1 MIQELNGWI
10 FDKDDERALT
20 MCFLR
25 KVEKWEKG
33 SRFLLEKC
41 TEDEVTLQ
49 SAIKTN
55 RKMTR
60 VMLHKCFWATYQN
73 FVYLTTSVFLN
84 RHPINLVTVYSTFQP
99 SSHWAC
105 HRSRRYFSRQPM
117 NIEPSACNYL
127 TITPIGPLSQIKT
140 DQNGWR
146 GQLKRIKMRS
156 DGPGKMGLTDPC
168 PWVEKRQAH
177 LL

>member
-1 MIQELNGWI
+1 
-10 FDKDDERALT
+10 
-20 MCFLR
+20 
-25 KVEKWEKG
+25 
-33 SRFLLEKC
+33 
-41 TEDEVTLQ
+41 
-49 SAIKTN
+49 
-55 RKMTR
+55 
-60 VMLHKCFWATYQN
+60 MLHKCFWATCQN

-127 TITPIGPLSQIKT
+127 TVTPIGPLSQIKT

-146 GQLKRIKMRS
+146 GQLKRIKTRP
-156 DGPGKMGLTDPC
+156 DGPDQMGLTDPC

-177 LL
+177 LLYRSIMNKTLRENKDPMKIEPKHWEIPEGARLNEGFLYGGMTCSPRLGFLK